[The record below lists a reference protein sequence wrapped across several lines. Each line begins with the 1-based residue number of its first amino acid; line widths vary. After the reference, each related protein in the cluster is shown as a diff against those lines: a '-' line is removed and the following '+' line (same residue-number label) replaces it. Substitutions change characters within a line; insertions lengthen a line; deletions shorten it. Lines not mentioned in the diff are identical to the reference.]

1 MTIKGTITLEAQKT
15 ELLAGRPAQR
25 DREFTSADVGLVAR
39 ALALGASI
47 DTAGNVSLP
56 QHGYSNPDSVN
67 NLLWPYVPADAANA
81 ISMWEVAVAAKRG
94 ELAAEAATKATEHA
108 QDVADLAAQ
117 FEEWLGLPEPTPE
130 NPGPSAPYMPR
141 RYEEVPAE
149 LRARVDARAAKFVAA
164 EKEIQRRRDADKAE
178 NETAARYRA
187 KARLELLAQL
197 CVDWGTESV
206 KERLDQRNLPD
217 GNPLGL
223 LPEAEAVALVTDWLL
238 PLSADLAPYIKIQA
252 RDVRQHCDV
261 DADYGP
267 VHQDFAFVALAA
279 DDPETEGLSPEE
291 WAAVKGII
299 TAVQRRF
306 EDDFFRSPTVC
317 CEVTPR
323 VHFGQCRECDC
334 PSWPVRRVGVLVRVT
349 IDDVLTVEREYG
361 ASE

>member
-1 MTIKGTITLEAQKT
+1 MLTIKGTITTEAQKV

-25 DREFTSADVGLVAR
+25 DREFQSDDVGLVAR
-39 ALALGASI
+39 AIALDPRI
-47 DTAGNVSLP
+47 DRTGNVTLE
-56 QHGYSNPDSVN
+56 DLRVT
-67 NLLWPYVPADAANA
+67 WPRVPTDAADA
-81 ISMWEVAVAAKRG
+81 ITLYEVAASERAER
-94 ELAAEAATKATEHA
+94 EAAEAATKATEHA
-108 QDVADLAAQ
+108 QDVAELAAR

-141 RYEEVPAE
+141 LYEEVPAE

-164 EKEIQRRRDADKAE
+164 TREIERRRVADKAE
-178 NETAARYRA
+178 NEAAARRRA
-187 KARLELLAQL
+187 TDRLAQLAQL
-197 CVDWGTESV
+197 CADWGDESV
-206 KERLDQRNLPD
+206 KERLAQRNLLD

-223 LPEAEAVALVTDWLL
+223 LPEVEAVAVVTDRLL
-238 PLSADLAPYIKIQA
+238 PLAADLAPYIKIQA

-261 DADYGP
+261 DADYSP
-267 VHQDFAFVALAA
+267 VHQDFAFISLAA

-291 WAAVKGII
+291 WATVKGI
-299 TAVQRRF
+299 TAAVQRRF

-323 VHFGQCRECDC
+323 VHFGQCRERDC

-349 IDDVLTVEREYG
+349 IDNVLTVEREYG